1 MITHVVLLRLK
12 PGVAIE
18 SDAAQSAHSAMCA
31 LPALVPGI
39 RAWQCGFNSTPDEVS
54 GWDYVLVSA
63 FDDRAALLAYFD
75 HPAHLKVVAMW
86 EPIADLAFGDLEA

>member
-12 PGVAIE
+12 SGVA
-18 SDAAQSAHSAMCA
+18 SSSSAAHAAHSAMCG

-39 RAWQCGFNSTPDEVS
+39 RSWQCGFNSTPDEVS

-63 FDDRAALLAYFD
+63 FDDRAALEAYFD
-75 HPAHLKVVAMW
+75 HPEHLKVVAMW